1 MTITQGQ
8 YIVLDETPPPLYLLI
23 VYGAP
28 PRRCQAHIRLI
39 HEDHRW
45 NPRVLAG
52 RRRSGAERVVHLR
65 LRGETHRRHGG
76 RAVPAPGADH
86 SHGRPQQ
93 LRVARV
99 RGEVHRGPR
108 RDPRPPRHAGEAV
121 DAALRNCARGQ
132 QHAPFARSG
141 GGLEGRGSHLRY
153 LYVIRPVVSPRPRQ
167 TPRSHRRPLRR
178 LETEE
183 RYIDS
188 VSDDGRTVTLTQ
200 RLYFQHLGDGYWDE
214 TGEIVPEYRAEVGL
228 LTRNVV
234 VQGAVS
240 APTRLRSLDRNLRT
254 YDLRAHAGKETS
266 NQSRSSSAGKSYSL
280 RRRSGTTPSSAGSA
294 TSRSATRAKASSS
307 ANTQF
312 ISIWS
317 ASSTSPTS

>member
-28 PRRCQAHIRLI
+28 PRRCQAHIRLT
-39 HEDHRW
+39 HEVHRW

-52 RRRSGAERVVHLR
+52 RRRPGAERLVHLR

-76 RAVPAPGADH
+76 GAVPESGADH

-93 LRVARV
+93 LRAASLWR
-99 RGEVHRGPR
+99 EMHRGPR

-132 QHAPFARSG
+132 QHNPLDRPSR
-141 GGLEGRGSHLRY
+141 LEIRRPHLRHVHV
-153 LYVIRPVVSPRPRQ
+153 LRPVVSPRPRP
-167 TPRSHRRPLRR
+167 TPRSHHRPLRR

-183 RYIDS
+183 RYVQE
-188 VSDDGRTVTLTQ
+188 VSADGRTITLTQ
-200 RLYFQHLGDGYWDE
+200 RLYFDHLGDGYWDE

-234 VQGAVS
+234 VQGDEQSKSQQFGGQIVFASSQIWRARVS
-240 APTRLRSLDRNLRT
+240 NL
-254 YDLRAHAGKETS
+254 TS
-266 NQSRSSSAGKSYSL
+266 SWHRISPDFV
-280 RRRSGTTPSSAGSA
+280 GTTPSSAGSA
-294 TSRSATRAKASSS
+294 TSRSATRAKA
-307 ANTQF
+307 
-312 ISIWS
+312 
-317 ASSTSPTS
+317 